1 MSNKC
6 VNTLIKD
13 SYNDLLIP
21 SEGSLRAIC
30 YKIFLVKYY
39 STILLLLL
47 AALIC
52 QSASHFYSFMH
63 VIFFYSGFCHPGC
76 YQPPHDNCTDGL
88 WLNLL
93 TYSFPIVFSSP
104 SSHISEIPLTINVLL
119 LESLM
124 QALLATIS
132 SPSTLLLQLLLLWQF
147 LNSRFSQAISSLL
160 SLFPNS
166 T

>member
-6 VNTLIKD
+6 VNIFI
-13 SYNDLLIP
+13 DLLIP
-21 SEGSLRAIC
+21 SEGSLRGIC
-30 YKIFLVKYY
+30 YKIFLVKYH

-52 QSASHFYSFMH
+52 QSASHFFSFIQ
-63 VIFFYSGFCHPGC
+63 VIFFYSGLCHPGC
-76 YQPPHDNCTDGL
+76 YQPPHDDRTDGL

-93 TYSFPIVFSSP
+93 TYWFSNSLLFSFISHFRIFISYKCPTPRITNTSTFSHHLLP
-104 SSHISEIPLTINVLL
+104 FHLASSTTLILTVPKL
-119 LESLM
+119 
-124 QALLATIS
+124 
-132 SPSTLLLQLLLLWQF
+132 
-147 LNSRFSQAISSLL
+147 SQVISSLL